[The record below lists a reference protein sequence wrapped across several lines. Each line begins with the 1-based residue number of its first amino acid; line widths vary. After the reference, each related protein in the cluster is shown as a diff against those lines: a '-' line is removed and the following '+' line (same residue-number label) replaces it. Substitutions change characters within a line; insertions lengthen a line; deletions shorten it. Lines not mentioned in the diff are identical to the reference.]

1 MSSHRQRVIR
11 PLARANSVLIA
22 FADDV
27 LGRDGEL
34 SEGLR
39 GHYAHQKHFRP
50 DLAEWI
56 IELGRK
62 RELELARDSEA
73 ERPGS
78 DR

>member
-1 MSSHRQRVIR
+1 MSSHRQCVIR

-56 IELGRK
+56 I
-62 RELELARDSEA
+62 
-73 ERPGS
+73 
-78 DR
+78 